1 MTQNRK
7 CLLIKIFVRFG
18 MFGSIYPPNVKKRRK
33 SEEMYAKITKFR
45 VFFLNFATINTCD
58 YYK

>member
-1 MTQNRK
+1 M
-7 CLLIKIFVRFG
+7 FVDKDIRQIRDVWF
-18 MFGSIYPPNVKKRRK
+18 YLPPPNVKKRRK